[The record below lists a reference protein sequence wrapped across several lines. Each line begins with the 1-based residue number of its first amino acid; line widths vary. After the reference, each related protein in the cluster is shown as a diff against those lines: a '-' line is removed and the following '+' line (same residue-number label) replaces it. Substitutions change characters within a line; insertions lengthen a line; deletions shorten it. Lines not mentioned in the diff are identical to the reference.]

1 MSRGLGKVEKLVL
14 EAFKDNPS
22 TLLDSITVT
31 IRVHG
36 ERATQAQYSAT
47 RRALTSLQK
56 KGLLTKLE
64 GSWRFGRS
72 FYALPEQAENYM
84 LREAILRGRARSF
97 VGRERCG

>member
-1 MSRGLGKVEKLVL
+1 VSRGLGKVEKSVL
-14 EAFKDNPS
+14 EAFKGNPS

-36 ERATQAQYSAT
+36 EQATQAQYSAT

-56 KGLLTKLE
+56 KALLTKLE

-72 FYALPEQAENYM
+72 FYALPEQAEVY
-84 LREAILRGRARSF
+84 LQREAIFRGRARSS
-97 VGRERCG
+97 VERE